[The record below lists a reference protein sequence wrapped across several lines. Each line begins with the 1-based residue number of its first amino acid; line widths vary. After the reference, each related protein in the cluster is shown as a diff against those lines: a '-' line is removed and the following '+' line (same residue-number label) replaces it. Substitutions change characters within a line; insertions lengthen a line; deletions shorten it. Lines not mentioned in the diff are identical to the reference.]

1 MRGNDKLLF
10 IIAVFLFIIIL
21 ILLPPWAMNIF
32 IIVLFVLFFIG
43 LFFLLLIP
51 MLSDTDY
58 GILPLISFFLM
69 IFLLG
74 SLIAFFS
81 DHFSSEKTPIENAI
95 SYFLFLSSTFGD

>member
-1 MRGNDKLLF
+1 MRSNDTLLF

-32 IIVLFVLFFIG
+32 LIVLFVLFFIG
-43 LFFLLLIP
+43 LFFLLLIL
-51 MLSDTDY
+51 MNSDY
-58 GILPLISFFLM
+58 GILPLISFALMFFL
-69 IFLLG
+69 FA